1 MTQMFYNATAFNQ
14 PIGAWN
20 TSKVTDMQS
29 LFASAAVF
37 NQPIG
42 SWNTGA
48 VTNMNFMFQNAS
60 AFNQNI
66 SGWNVSNVSP
76 KPPSDFITN
85 SAITA
90 QNIPAVFLL
99 SLDANSV
106 TVKYIGSHNLV
117 PTSAPLFIYA
127 NPRGTGPEWFAVVKQ
142 GANTAISNYAS
153 GTSAPFIPSVFGPTS
168 PVPFNN
174 IVTTLMTDMSLIFMN
189 KSSFNSPIA
198 SWDTS
203 NVTNMNTAFFGTT
216 VFNQPIGAWDTSK
229 VTNMLDVFRNARAF
243 NQPIGSWNTTNVTNM
258 MQMFFDANAFNQ
270 PIGAWNTSKVTNMGS
285 MFYNATVFNQPIGA
299 WNTGAVTN
307 MNFMFYNAS
316 AFNQNISAWNVAS
329 VTPKPPSTFSNGS
342 GLTAQTS
349 PFGVAFTA
357 PIISN
362 SGIITYS
369 GNTASM
375 TYTVATGVTQVQVR
389 KASDNTVIA
398 ATTSVSGTS
407 ASVSVTLTE
416 NVSIVVV
423 ALGNAAGR
431 ESAAS
436 APQTLIN
443 QFAVPVKASEPVY
456 TTVSAG
462 SYTASM
468 TYTVAAGVS
477 AVQVRKASDNTPIS
491 GATSSISSLTATI
504 TVPFTNTISM
514 VVVALTNNDIGR
526 ESLPSVAQ
534 TLVGQYA
541 APTLSGSVTYSDN
554 TASMTYSVNSGV
566 TAVTVLKSDLTALP
580 ADVLVNTII
589 NTGTSGRTVSL
600 SVVFATSMSIVVI
613 AQGNATGNQSA
624 ASAPLALLANFIK
637 PTLSLS
643 PGITYSGNTAIM
655 TYTVAEGV
663 SAVSVLQP
671 NLSALPSDATVT
683 TNTISGTTATLHISL
698 SGSRGSLSFVVVALT
713 NPNGRQSVSDTQFIS
728 TGISDLTFTKN
739 QSSNLWYFGF
749 NCSNPSSV
757 SGLNIHM
764 TWTDRH
770 PANGATGL
778 TNNYSSATIANGA
791 NSLLISDPNNWLN
804 SFLTGK
810 PVNVSI
816 NYVVS
821 GVSKNIATSFI
832 PIPLTGGP
840 YTLTV
845 SNVNANGNTCTLV
858 IPAALD
864 QQRAYQNR
872 TWIYFHYFI
881 DATTNLTVGIP
892 NPNGV
897 YYISGSLQSSIINVQ
912 VPSSLWGKP
921 LRSALYIAND
931 GGNSTGDY
939 VVQQRFT
946 SNDTYTLPNPA
957 VLFPVET
964 NEIITYGMSWQGN
977 PNEINDVRLWR
988 VSWTVHP
995 SALNVASPNYVSKV
1009 GIRIKRD
1016 GESTYRFTGVYNYAD
1031 GAGYAML
1038 HTNVYT
1044 NQGQNV
1050 GTWITE
1056 IRAENADGTIT
1067 TNYVARTDY
1076 YGAHYV
1082 SAGNYVN
1089 LTQLASV
1096 ANGYNLLYGDNVI
1109 NLF

>member
-1 MTQMFYNATAFNQ
+1 
-14 PIGAWN
+14 
-20 TSKVTDMQS
+20 
-29 LFASAAVF
+29 
-37 NQPIG
+37 
-42 SWNTGA
+42 
-48 VTNMNFMFQNAS
+48 
-60 AFNQNI
+60 
-66 SGWNVSNVSP
+66 
-76 KPPSDFITN
+76 
-85 SAITA
+85 
-90 QNIPAVFLL
+90 
-99 SLDANSV
+99 
-106 TVKYIGSHNLV
+106 
-117 PTSAPLFIYA
+117 
-127 NPRGTGPEWFAVVKQ
+127 
-142 GANTAISNYAS
+142 
-153 GTSAPFIPSVFGPTS
+153 
-168 PVPFNN
+168 
-174 IVTTLMTDMSLIFMN
+174 
-189 KSSFNSPIA
+189 
-198 SWDTS
+198 
-203 NVTNMNTAFFGTT
+203 
-216 VFNQPIGAWDTSK
+216 
-229 VTNMLDVFRNARAF
+229 
-243 NQPIGSWNTTNVTNM
+243 
-258 MQMFFDANAFNQ
+258 
-270 PIGAWNTSKVTNMGS
+270 
-285 MFYNATVFNQPIGA
+285 
-299 WNTGAVTN
+299 

-316 AFNQNISAWNVAS
+316 QFNQNISAWNVAS

-342 GLTAQTS
+342 QLTAQTS

-362 SGIITYS
+362 SGIVTYS

-375 TYTVATGVTQVQVR
+375 TYTVAAGVTQVQVR
-389 KASDNTVIA
+389 KASDNAVIA
-398 ATTSVSGTS
+398 ATTFVSGTS
-407 ASVSVTLTE
+407 ASVSSVTITE
-416 NVSIVVV
+416 NMSIVVV

-436 APQTLIN
+436 APQTLLK
-443 QFAVPVKASEPVY
+443 QFAAPVKASEPVY

-514 VVVALTNNDIGR
+514 VIVALTNNDIGR

-580 ADVLVNTII
+580 TDVLVHTII
-589 NTGTSGRTVSL
+589 NAGSSGRTVSV

-624 ASAPLALLANFIK
+624 ASAPLALLANFVK
-637 PTLSLS
+637 PMLSL
-643 PGITYSGNTAIM
+643 PGITYSDNTAIM
-655 TYTVAEGV
+655 TYNVAEGV

-683 TNTISGTTATLHISL
+683 TNTLSGTTATLHISL

-713 NPNGRQSVSDTQFIS
+713 NPNGRQSNASDTQFIS
-728 TGISDLTFTKN
+728 TGISDITFTKN

-770 PANGATGL
+770 PVNGAIGL

-810 PVNVSI
+810 PANVSI
-816 NYVVS
+816 DYVSV
-821 GVSKNIATSFI
+821 VAKNIATSFI

-840 YTLTV
+840 YTMSV
-845 SNVNANGNTCTLV
+845 SDVNANAHTCTLV

-881 DATTNLTVGIP
+881 DATTNVTVNIP
-892 NPNGV
+892 NPNGL

-912 VPSSLWGKP
+912 VPPSLWGKP
-921 LRSALYIAND
+921 LRNALYIVND

-946 SNDTYTLPNPA
+946 SNDIYTLPNPA
-957 VLFPVET
+957 ALFPVET
-964 NEIITYGMSWQGN
+964 NEIITYGMSWQTTG
-977 PNEINDVRLWR
+977 EINDVRMWR
-988 VSWTVHP
+988 VSWTIRP
-995 SALNVASPNYVSKV
+995 TALDVASPNYVSKV
-1009 GIRIKRD
+1009 GIRIKLG

-1044 NQGQNV
+1044 NQGQTL

-1067 TNYVARTDY
+1067 TNYVVRSDY

-1082 SAGNYVN
+1082 SYGNYVN

-1096 ANGYNLLYGDNVI
+1096 ANGYTLLYGDNVT